1 MSATAAVMLRGLVG
15 PMEKHHK
22 VRVTDEA
29 IVAAV
34 NFSNRYI
41 PARQLPDKAVSLLD
55 TACARVAISQNAKP
69 AAVEDAEVAIAS
81 LESEKQSLA
90 RERDLGAANEERIA
104 EIDAKIAER
113 RERLTALE
121 ADWTKERALVEEIL
135 ALRDKIA
142 KQAAAAAQRRRLRR
156 QPRRPPKR
164 RSRRRADGGRRRD
177 LARQGRRTR
186 QDRSR
191 KSG

>member
-1 MSATAAVMLRGLVG
+1 MLRGLVG

-104 EIDAKIAER
+104 EIDAKLAER
-113 RERLTALE
+113 REKLAALE
-121 ADWTKERALVEEIL
+121 ADWDKERALVEEIL

-142 KQAAAAAQRRRLRR
+142 KAARGAREA
-156 QPRRPPKR
+156 PPPA
-164 RSRRRADGGRRRD
+164 RRRAGARRR
-177 LARQGRRTR
+177 
-186 QDRSR
+186 
-191 KSG
+191 